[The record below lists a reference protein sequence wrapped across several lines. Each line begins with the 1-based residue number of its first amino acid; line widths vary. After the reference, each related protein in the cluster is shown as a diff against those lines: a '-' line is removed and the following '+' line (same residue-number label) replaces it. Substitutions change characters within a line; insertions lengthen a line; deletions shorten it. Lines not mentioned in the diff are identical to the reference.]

1 MNTAHVHLLL
11 NHVSILAALF
21 SAFVYAWG
29 LLKKDYSIQLVA
41 LVGFV
46 IAALAA
52 IPVFLTG
59 EGAEDLVENMSGV
72 SKSMIEEHEETA
84 NIALWLVEI
93 LGVASLFQ
101 IITKK
106 LQWKLATK
114 MPFPILL
121 LALIAAGSIGYTGY
135 IGGKIHHTEIYN
147 NATGGTIENGTGG
160 GEEHDDD

>member
-29 LLKKDYSIQLVA
+29 LLKKDNSIQLVA
-41 LVGFV
+41 LVGFIV
-46 IAALAA
+46 AALAA

-59 EGAEDLVENMSGV
+59 EDAEELVENMSGV

-84 NIALWLVEI
+84 NVALWLVEM
-93 LGVASLFQ
+93 LGAASLFQ
-101 IITKK
+101 IFSKK

-114 MPFPILL
+114 MPLPILL

-135 IGGKIHHTEIYN
+135 IGGKIHHTEIYRN
-147 NATGGTIENGTGG
+147 VNGGSIENGTGA
-160 GEEHDDD
+160 GEQHKDD